1 MAAAERTVFTVD
13 PAVSLGGQART
24 VEMIAEQRFQPDD
37 EERSQLVE
45 EFELAGV

>member
-1 MAAAERTVFTVD
+1 
-13 PAVSLGGQART
+13 
-24 VEMIAEQRFQPDD
+24 MIAEQRFRSDD